1 MKKSNPIGVRF
12 DLEKLDM
19 IQKEQKLKSAQQV
32 VNYLMDNYQSIS
44 TQKTLLEIIDT
55 TREPNILANLPI
67 KEVGNKKQMP
77 KGLSI
82 QERIDWLEENEKL

>member
-19 IQKEQKLKSAQQV
+19 IQKEQKLTSVQQV
-32 VNYLMDNYQSIS
+32 VNYLMDNYKSIT
-44 TQKTLLEIIDT
+44 TQKKILEIIDT
-55 TREPNILANLPI
+55 NGEPNILANLPI
-67 KEVGNKKQMP
+67 REVDNKKQMP

-82 QERIDWLEENEKL
+82 EERIKWLEENEKL

>member
-19 IQKEQKLKSAQQV
+19 IQKEQKLTSVQQV
-32 VNYLMDNYQSIS
+32 VNYLMDNYKSIT
-44 TQKTLLEIIDT
+44 TQKKLLEIIDT
-55 TREPNILANLPI
+55 NGEPNILANLPI
-67 KEVGNKKQMP
+67 REVDNKKQMP

-82 QERIDWLEENEKL
+82 EERIKWLEENEKL

>member
-19 IQKEQKLKSAQQV
+19 IQKEQKLTSVQQV
-32 VNYLMDNYQSIS
+32 VNYLMDNYKSIT
-44 TQKTLLEIIDT
+44 TQKKLLEIIDT
-55 TREPNILANLPI
+55 NGEPNILANLSI
-67 KEVGNKKQMP
+67 REVDNKKQMP

-82 QERIDWLEENEKL
+82 EERIKWLEENEKL

>member
-1 MKKSNPIGVRF
+1 MAKSKPIGVRF
-12 DLEKLDM
+12 DLYKLDM
-19 IQKEQKLKSAQQV
+19 IQKEQNLTSAQAV

-44 TQKTLLEIIDT
+44 TSKTLLEIIDLKD
-55 TREPNILANLPI
+55 EPNILGI
-67 KEVGNKKQMP
+67 GSSVSYKKEMP

>member
-1 MKKSNPIGVRF
+1 MAKSKPIGVRF
-12 DLEKLDM
+12 DLDKLDM
-19 IQKEQKLKSAQQV
+19 IQKEQKFTSVQQV
-32 VNYLMDNYQSIS
+32 VNYFMNNYQSIS

-82 QERIDWLEENEKL
+82 EERIKWLEENEKL

>member
-1 MKKSNPIGVRF
+1 MAKSKPIGVRF
-12 DLEKLDM
+12 DLDKLDM
-19 IQKEQKLKSAQQV
+19 IQKEQKLTSVQQV
-32 VNYLMDNYQSIS
+32 VNYFMNNYQSIS

-82 QERIDWLEENEKL
+82 EERIKWLEENEKL

>member
-19 IQKEQKLKSAQQV
+19 IQKEQKLTSVQQV

-44 TQKTLLEIIDT
+44 TQKKLLEIIDT
-55 TREPNILANLPI
+55 NGEPNILANLSI
-67 KEVGNKKQMP
+67 REVDNKKQMP

-82 QERIDWLEENEKL
+82 EERIKWLEENEKL